1 MDIEKKLYRASI
13 ALLATIVFAVILRV
27 TPTTVY
33 NQPFSTDV
41 WPLIKVSRTI
51 VENPEVRIW
60 MDDHFDGYNNRWP
73 GLPISIAIYS
83 LVTGTNVETIYRYLY
98 VIVVTSIQILSIYL
112 LMNTV
117 NLRKGV
123 AIAITLYYVSTPSLA
138 LFSSSILKEVYAHVF
153 LYLILLTMVVSIER
167 RRIDFATYFILFL
180 LFITI
185 STTHHFTSLLT
196 LEFMISTILIV
207 MIYYIIEKPKKR
219 EDVWKGFKLFISSSS
234 IFAIVFALYYFIYG
248 GYGFRYRIAV
258 EDIALYVFYTLF
270 VYISYALVIQLGI
283 GKTSTLSI
291 TSIVIF
297 MTVAIIVYSLAYGV
311 TFERIDIVPY
321 IVPLAIPLP
330 LFCFLPKEMDIDR
343 ALVLGIATALSIN
356 IMYIYF
362 SRPELMEIFHRILNY
377 LPLMSSFLMGY
388 IVSRIRNSIL
398 KIFIFFIVSI
408 TVLMNVISVYNI
420 VLGRDRTIFYWIYR
434 ESEVHSLN
442 YMYISSIDNTKI
454 LGDAKVFYFMGS
466 RRSVYPLAL
475 INYLYTNRSYRDSLV
490 ILYRD
495 NFDKGYAI
503 SLTIHNIKSMVMYIN
518 TLNRVYDCRTVL
530 GLLMR

>member
-1 MDIEKKLYRASI
+1 
-13 ALLATIVFAVILRV
+13 
-27 TPTTVY
+27 
-33 NQPFSTDV
+33 
-41 WPLIKVSRTI
+41 
-51 VENPEVRIW
+51 
-60 MDDHFDGYNNRWP
+60 
-73 GLPISIAIYS
+73 
-83 LVTGTNVETIYRYLY
+83 
-98 VIVVTSIQILSIYL
+98 
-112 LMNTV
+112 
-117 NLRKGV
+117 
-123 AIAITLYYVSTPSLA
+123 
-138 LFSSSILKEVYAHVF
+138 
-153 LYLILLTMVVSIER
+153 
-167 RRIDFATYFILFL
+167 
-180 LFITI
+180 
-185 STTHHFTSLLT
+185 
-196 LEFMISTILIV
+196 
-207 MIYYIIEKPKKR
+207 
-219 EDVWKGFKLFISSSS
+219 
-234 IFAIVFALYYFIYG
+234 
-248 GYGFRYRIAV
+248 
-258 EDIALYVFYTLF
+258 
-270 VYISYALVIQLGI
+270 
-283 GKTSTLSI
+283 
-291 TSIVIF
+291 
-297 MTVAIIVYSLAYGV
+297 
-311 TFERIDIVPY
+311 
-321 IVPLAIPLP
+321 
-330 LFCFLPKEMDIDR
+330 PKEMDIDR

-408 TVLMNVISVYNI
+408 TVLMNVISVCNI